1 MLTITKPN
9 LHIFVSALIVTL
21 FMSQSVYAQK
31 DQLPIVDPFA
41 RNVQR
46 PTQYGAVPA
55 PKAREVRKL
64 ANTVADLKYQ
74 YDEDIA
80 RLPDLRNYRVVSI
93 STKPTLSKPLILGP
107 DINTVAVGT
116 SARKTYL
123 RIATFANLTQA
134 RQFIWDFYDDK
145 KKFIDTN
152 FLIRREKDKN
162 QFVYRVDIGPFVN
175 ERHASLFC
183 AHIVSEK
190 NNTNTDCATFKE
202 LHSVGERSS
211 FKSTATVGLA
221 SSMVEQMLASN
232 KKLDSV
238 RLYAASYEIAEG
250 ETLGKNEFVV
260 IKITQRGVYLAN
272 ESGHMFLLPTDI
284 IPLPPSADEP
294 DE

>member
-1 MLTITKPN
+1 MLSITNHK
-9 LHIFVSALIVTL
+9 LYIVFFALIVTL
-21 FMSQSVYAQK
+21 FASKSVYAQK

-46 PTQYGAVPA
+46 PAQYGAVPA
-55 PKAREVRKL
+55 PKAREERKL

-93 STKPTLSKPLILGP
+93 STKSTLNKPLILGP
-107 DINTVAVGT
+107 DLTTVAVGT

-123 RIATFANLTQA
+123 RIATFANLSQA
-134 RQFIWDFYDDK
+134 KQFIWDFYEDK

-162 QFVYRVDIGPFVN
+162 QIIYRVDIGPFVN

-183 AHIVSEK
+183 ANIVSDK
-190 NNTNTDCATFKE
+190 NNTSTECVTSKE
-202 LHSVGERSS
+202 LQSVGERSS

-250 ETLGKNEFVV
+250 ETLGKNDFVV

-272 ESGHMFLLPTDI
+272 ESGHLFLLPTDI